1 VSVRAQAENAAAAIS
16 KRISRIPPATRAVM
30 RRLRYTTGAMKLKG
44 FGTLVLAGLALVVCA
59 PASWAHHSFAMF
71 DVKKTV
77 TLNGTVKEFQWI
89 SPHVWIVMTTPVPGG
104 QPKQWAIELSSP
116 RTLARMG
123 FTPKTFTPGMNIS
136 IEMHPLKDGSPGGT
150 GNGLNVKFP
159 DGKVMKMD

>member
-1 VSVRAQAENAAAAIS
+1 
-16 KRISRIPPATRAVM
+16 M
-30 RRLRYTTGAMKLKG
+30 RLKAFTT
-44 FGTLVLAGLALVVCA
+44 LALVGMACA
-59 PASWAHHSFAMF
+59 FFAVPARAHHSFAMF

-89 SPHVWIVMTTPVPGG
+89 SPHAWIVMTTPVPGG

-123 FTPKTFTPGMNIS
+123 FTPKTFRPGMNIT
-136 IEMHPLKDGSPGGT
+136 IDMHPLKDGSPGGT
-150 GNGLNVKFP
+150 GNGLTVKLP

>member
-1 VSVRAQAENAAAAIS
+1 
-16 KRISRIPPATRAVM
+16 
-30 RRLRYTTGAMKLKG
+30 MKLKA
-44 FGTLVLAGLALVVCA
+44 FSTLSLASVALAIVVA
-59 PASWAHHSFAMF
+59 PAWAHHSFAMF

-89 SPHVWIVMTTPVPGG
+89 SPHVWIVMTTPEPGG
-104 QPKQWAIELSSP
+104 KAKQWAIELSSP

-150 GNGLNVKFP
+150 GNGLMVKLP
-159 DGKVMKMD
+159 DGKTMKMD